1 MGIIIRAPKTELE
14 WENYFDLRYRILR
27 EPLGQPVG
35 SERNK
40 DDATGIHFALY
51 ENDILKAVARLDTQ
65 ENEVMQVR
73 FVAVENESQGKGYGK
88 KIMLASEEKA
98 KSLGTKKMILHAR
111 ENAVPFYLNLNYRLI
126 EKSYNLF
133 DQVQHYLMMKEMSL
147 VKSFSQ

>member
-27 EPLGQPVG
+27 EPLGQPLG
-35 SERNK
+35 SERNEG
-40 DDATGIHFALY
+40 DATGIHFALY
-51 ENDILKAVARLDTQ
+51 ENEIIKAIARLDTQ

-73 FVAVENESQGKGYGK
+73 FVAVENKSQGKGYGK
-88 KIMLASEEKA
+88 NIMLATEEKA

-111 ENAVPFYLNLNYRLI
+111 ENAVDFYLNLGYVMI

-133 DQVQHYLMMKEMSL
+133 DQVQHYLMEKE
-147 VKSFSQ
+147 V